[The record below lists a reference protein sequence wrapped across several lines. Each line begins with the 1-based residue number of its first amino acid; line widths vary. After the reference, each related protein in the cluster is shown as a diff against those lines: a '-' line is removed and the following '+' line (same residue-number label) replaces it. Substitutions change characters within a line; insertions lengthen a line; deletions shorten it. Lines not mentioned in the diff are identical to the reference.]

1 MTIASSHPTSYP
13 NFMIVLV
20 GPPGAGKSTQAALL
34 EERLH
39 YKWISMG
46 RLAREDNN
54 PEMKKIMAKGE
65 LLPNDYIQGLLE
77 QAEAKVHQDQP
88 ILLDGYPRDDE
99 QIGVMLKFVHKE
111 KRPIKAVVH
120 IKLEEDVAIKRLM
133 GRGRADDSPEIIKE
147 RFKNMYD
154 DEIGPILRD
163 FAQHGI
169 KIVEIDGSGNVE
181 EVYLLIERALSGL

>member
-1 MTIASSHPTSYP
+1 
-13 NFMIVLV
+13 MIVLV

-39 YKWISMG
+39 YRWISMG
-46 RLAREDNN
+46 RLAREDND
-54 PEMKKIMAKGE
+54 PEMKKTMAKGE
-65 LLPNDYIQGLLE
+65 LLPNKYIQGLLE
-77 QAEAKVHQDQP
+77 KAESMIPQDQR

-99 QIGVMLKFVHKE
+99 QIGVMLEFVHKE

-120 IKLEEDVAIKRLM
+120 IKLEEDVAIERLSR
-133 GRGRADDSPEIIKE
+133 RGRADDSPEIIRE

-163 FAQHGI
+163 FKKEGI
-169 KIVEIDGSGNVE
+169 KIIEVDGSGTVE
-181 EVYLLIERALSGL
+181 EVYEDIQEALSAL